1 MPVEPLSYI
10 GAIAATLAA
19 VGTAVKKA
27 IIPMWKGLRSLARF
41 NQEIIEGAQLAKREL
56 EVNSGNSI
64 KDKVDFVAGEAQD
77 AKRKADEA
85 KRKAEKAEEEAR
97 LAKEQIRRKHGGL

>member
-1 MPVEPLSYI
+1 MPTEPLSLI
-10 GAIAATLAA
+10 AAIAAALAA

-27 IIPMWKGLRSLARF
+27 VLPMWKGLRSLAKSS
-41 NQEIIEGAQLAKREL
+41 QEIIEGAHLAKREL
-56 EVNSGNSI
+56 DVNSGKSI
-64 KDKVDFVAGEAQD
+64 KDRVEHISSETQE